1 MMPVDTSRSWQ
12 KEGRT
17 GPGPRSRSSPE
28 SLNVYPC
35 ESTWY
40 NKYSLMLKG
49 LSFPFIY
56 FMGPTLLTLLHAA
69 IMLSR
74 KALSLG
80 IG

>member
-28 SLNVYPC
+28 SLNVY
-35 ESTWY
+35 TLV
-40 NKYSLMLKG
+40 NQLGTTNIMLKG